1 MKLDLSKKK
10 LKKAVFGITF
20 FLAIYLLVTSLTVVT
35 NASPMIT
42 QAEDNTTYINNPA
55 GEIAI
60 AAGIAIGIAGGAA
73 ALALGTAASAAI
85 AAITEKEELFG
96 KALIFIVLIEGIA
109 IFGFLIALQII
120 GEIGSYA
127 PTH

>member
-1 MKLDLSKKK
+1 VKPDLSKKM

-20 FLAIYLLVTSLTVVT
+20 FLAIYLLVSSITIATHG
-35 NASPMIT
+35 SPLMI
-42 QAEDNTTYINNPA
+42 QADENTTSTNNPA

-60 AAGIAIGIAGGAA
+60 GAGLAIGLAGGGAA
-73 ALALGTAASAAI
+73 LGLGTAASAAI

-96 KALIFIVLIEGIA
+96 KALIFVVLIEGIA
-109 IFGFLIALQII
+109 IFGFLIALQIL
-120 GEIGSYA
+120 GEIGNYA

>member
-1 MKLDLSKKK
+1 MSKKM

-20 FLAIYLLVTSLTVVT
+20 FLAIYLLVSSITIATHG
-35 NASPMIT
+35 SPLMI
-42 QAEDNTTYINNPA
+42 QADENTTSTNNPA

-60 AAGIAIGIAGGAA
+60 GAGLAIGLAGGGAA
-73 ALALGTAASAAI
+73 LGLGTAASAAI

-96 KALIFIVLIEGIA
+96 KALIFVVLIEGIA
-109 IFGFLIALQII
+109 IFGFLIALQIL
-120 GEIGSYA
+120 GEIGNYA